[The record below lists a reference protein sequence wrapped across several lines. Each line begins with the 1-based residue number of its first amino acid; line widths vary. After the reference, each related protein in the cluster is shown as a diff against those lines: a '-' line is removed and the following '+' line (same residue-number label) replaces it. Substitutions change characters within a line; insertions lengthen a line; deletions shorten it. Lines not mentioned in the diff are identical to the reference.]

1 MTEKEKMLKGLQYN
15 SSDKELLKERMEAKK
30 KVYVFNH
37 TLPEEEEKRV
47 EILKTLFGEV
57 GKNIYMEPPIRCD
70 YGYNMKI
77 GDNFYANYN
86 CCLLDCMPI
95 VIGNNVWFGPNV
107 SIFTASHP
115 IEPELRLQNLEIDKP
130 ITIEDN
136 VWIGGGSIINPGV
149 TIGKNSVI
157 GSGSVVTKN
166 IPENCVAVGNPCK
179 VVKKMDNKE

>member
-77 GDNFYANYN
+77 G
-86 CCLLDCMPI
+86 
-95 VIGNNVWFGPNV
+95 
-107 SIFTASHP
+107 
-115 IEPELRLQNLEIDKP
+115 
-130 ITIEDN
+130 ED
-136 VWIGGGSIINPGV
+136 VYKRQV
-149 TIGKNSVI
+149 
-157 GSGSVVTKN
+157 
-166 IPENCVAVGNPCK
+166 
-179 VVKKMDNKE
+179 